1 MRSNSNHASKSAS
14 SESELADIHDA
25 RYVSATIFSSPG
37 KHVPNEDPC
46 EPTSFQRIEEMQG
59 HRNRIFKIPNR
70 TNFVGERST
79 SGASS
84 TMSVEES
91 ASKIDKQFNHSTS
104 FTTEDEE
111 HDWIDQ
117 QSDAD
122 IPSSITVP
130 ESWDDNPFPSLT
142 DFRVS
147 DDSESQSSANQHQKG
162 HNIPFGRQLHAFSSC
177 TQSSATQIDS
187 DDEDP
192 FPMLPATAEK
202 PCWELSSQRQ
212 SCSPKRR
219 GKKPASLR
227 QELESESRS
236 MPDFGSFDDELS
248 MSAFTPR
255 KVSAA
260 LKYPLISNA
269 APLQSHQEN
278 DVEQGMGQQSLSV
291 VKAFF
296 SIFEVGCSHES
307 YT

>member
-1 MRSNSNHASKSAS
+1 MNA
-14 SESELADIHDA
+14 
-25 RYVSATIFSSPG
+25 
-37 KHVPNEDPC
+37 
-46 EPTSFQRIEEMQG
+46 
-59 HRNRIFKIPNR
+59 
-70 TNFVGERST
+70 
-79 SGASS
+79 
-84 TMSVEES
+84 EES
-91 ASKIDKQFNHSTS
+91 ALAFNNRYNHKMDSSTETKLYDRS
-104 FTTEDEE
+104 S
-111 HDWIDQ
+111 Q
-117 QSDAD
+117 LSDAD

-142 DFRVS
+142 DS
-147 DDSESQSSANQHQKG
+147 LNTEDDALEPHCSANQHQEG
-162 HNIPFGRQLHAFSSC
+162 RNIPFRRQLNAFSSC

-219 GKKPASLR
+219 DKKSASLR
-227 QELESESRS
+227 QEWVSESCS

-260 LKYPLISNA
+260 LKPRMLSAA

-278 DVEQGMGQQSLSV
+278 DVEQEMGQQSLSV